1 MTRLTLLPT
10 IKVTEPHHPTLD
22 LPKPKDWS
30 VMLLKIKQLETQQTP
45 FSTLKDLLVVN
56 LATLLWRKIAHCGPS
71 RLKPVKVT
79 NQELWLNI
87 KESRRNSKLK
97 KFPLWFWPKWE
108 ILLKTTSLNQLN
120 MPLSLFL
127 LISMTVKDKPLKMQ
141 ELLLD
146 LMFLESLMNQ
156 PLPLLL
162 TVWTKLNKM
171 LKETFWSSIWEEVL
185 LMFLSYPSTEVSSK
199 SKPPLVTPI

>member
-1 MTRLTLLPT
+1 
-10 IKVTEPHHPTLD
+10 
-22 LPKPKDWS
+22 
-30 VMLLKIKQLETQQTP
+30 MLLKIKQLETQQTP

-71 RLKPVKVT
+71 RLKPVKVI

-87 KESRRNSKLK
+87 KESRKNSKLK
-97 KFPLWFWPKWE
+97 KFLLWCWPKWE

-120 MPLSLFL
+120 MPLSLSL

>member
-1 MTRLTLLPT
+1 
-10 IKVTEPHHPTLD
+10 
-22 LPKPKDWS
+22 
-30 VMLLKIKQLETQQTP
+30 
-45 FSTLKDLLVVN
+45 
-56 LATLLWRKIAHCGPS
+56 
-71 RLKPVKVT
+71 
-79 NQELWLNI
+79 
-87 KESRRNSKLK
+87 
-97 KFPLWFWPKWE
+97 
-108 ILLKTTSLNQLN
+108 

-171 LKETFWSSIWEEVL
+171 LKETF
-185 LMFLSYPSTEVSSK
+185 
-199 SKPPLVTPI
+199 